1 MIFRSSKTASQSKA
15 KGARQETPFEK
26 RRREISELE
35 SKLKADAERAE
46 RFIKTAPQIAAER
59 QKEQR
64 EAYLSNA
71 VSPGARGNIRLPD
84 SRYLAADAVAA
95 PRTRRRDRK
104 EGKWVFFLLVMALF
118 AAAWWAWQTLFQ
130 TAF

>member
-1 MIFRSSKTASQSKA
+1 MIFRSSKPAGQSKG
-15 KGARQETPFEK
+15 KGTGQETPFEK

-71 VSPGARGNIRLPD
+71 ISPGARGNIRLPD

-104 EGKWVFFLLVMALF
+104 EGKWVFFALVMGLF

>member
-1 MIFRSSKTASQSKA
+1 MPEAA
-15 KGARQETPFEK
+15 LLA
-26 RRREISELE
+26 
-35 SKLKADAERAE
+35 
-46 RFIKTAPQIAAER
+46 QIAAER

>member
-1 MIFRSSKTASQSKA
+1 MIFRSSKPASQSKA

-71 VSPGARGNIRLPD
+71 ISPGARGNIRLPD
-84 SRYLAADAVAA
+84 SRYLAADAVAV

-118 AAAWWAWQTLFQ
+118 AVAWWAWQTLFQ

>member
-1 MIFRSSKTASQSKA
+1 MIFRSSKPASQSKA
-15 KGARQETPFEK
+15 KGARQETPFEM

-35 SKLKADAERAE
+35 SKLKADTERAE
-46 RFIKTAPQIAAER
+46 RFIKTAPKIAAER

-71 VSPGARGNIRLPD
+71 VSPGARGNVRLPD

-95 PRTRRRDRK
+95 PRAPGLT
-104 EGKWVFFLLVMALF
+104 ALER
-118 AAAWWAWQTLFQ
+118 
-130 TAF
+130 